1 MTSVIVSTVESH
13 DTVPPQNQ
21 NHGSSHYTLQWRRG
35 QLLVKPA
42 NKVEQLCLPSLN
54 DEQLLVDCLKRSP
67 VNLVSIDGK
76 LGETWLKFWAEACKK
91 AHKPIFLSKPAHR
104 KPPTPTLSIQSIR
117 WLWRLIDWLVAFGL
131 MLLVSPVLLGLVILM
146 QIDSRKSL
154 FTHEWRVGER
164 GKIFRV
170 IKLTPTQ
177 NHPQIL
183 QVWLKK
189 SGLAHLPQLWN
200 VLRGEMS
207 LTGSACWTLEDA
219 VRLSLAGQEQADKSI
234 QNTLRILR
242 RSTTSPT
249 GRQAYKIQN

>member
-1 MTSVIVSTVESH
+1 MTSVIVPNVESY
-13 DTVPPQNQ
+13 DIVPPLNQ

-42 NKVEQLCLPSLN
+42 NKVQQLCLPSLN

-76 LGETWLKFWAEACKK
+76 LGETWVKFWVEACKK

-104 KPPTPTLSIQSIR
+104 KPSAPTLISQSIR
-117 WLWRLIDWLVAFGL
+117 WLWRLIDWLMAFGL
-131 MLLVSPVLLGLVILM
+131 TLLVSPMLLALVILM
-146 QIDSRKSL
+146 QIDSQKSL
-154 FTHEWRVGER
+154 FTYEWRVGER

-177 NHPQIL
+177 NHPRIL

-189 SGLAHLPQLWN
+189 FGLSHLPQLWN

-207 LTGSACWTLEDA
+207 LTGSACCTLEDA
-219 VRLSLAGQEQADKSI
+219 VRLSFAGQEQADESI
-234 QNTLRILR
+234 QNTLRVLR
-242 RSTTSPT
+242 KSTTYPT
-249 GRQAYKIQN
+249 GTQAYKI